1 MGVHGGEW
9 LLIPLMERRAPM
21 LYWNCT
27 FSLKFLVQRSTER
40 QKIHL
45 TGVFHLKTYFPSD
58 MERQSDES
66 S

>member
-45 TGVFHLKTYFPSD
+45 TGIFHL
-58 MERQSDES
+58 
-66 S
+66 